1 MEQAIQVY
9 VYSAI
14 GCVPAVL
21 QLWTAFI
28 VHDAIWLCY
37 TLLLVLLP
45 PPPLQYGIIPSLGP
59 GKIGIEEF
67 LCKAREPL

>member
-9 VYSAI
+9 VYLAI

-21 QLWTAFI
+21 QAVDSFYCTRCNLA
-28 VHDAIWLCY
+28 VLH
-37 TLLLVLLP
+37 LLLLLLAP
-45 PPPLQYGIIPSLGP
+45 QYAIIPSLGP

-67 LCKAREPL
+67 ICKTGEPLW